1 MADATDKNLAP
12 HSTVAHAVM
21 RLQKA
26 LDLLQSKHWPEAM
39 AAALEADRRGHAAK
53 RASTRTG
60 WMTVANLIL
69 VATEDQ
75 TPFFSIAEPVKE
87 TADDGLDLP
96 F

>member
-1 MADATDKNLAP
+1 MADETSKNIVP
-12 HSTVAHAVM
+12 HSTVAHAAA

-26 LDLLQSKHWPEAM
+26 LDLLQGKDWPEAM
-39 AAALEADRRGHAAK
+39 AAALDADRRGRAAK
-53 RASTRTG
+53 RADTRAA

-75 TPFFSIAEPVKE
+75 TPFFSIEEPAKE
-87 TADDGLDLP
+87 TPDDGLNLP

>member
-1 MADATDKNLAP
+1 MADKTDKNPAP
-12 HSTVAHAVM
+12 HSTVAHAVT

-26 LDLLQSKHWPEAM
+26 LDLLQGKDWPEAM
-39 AAALEADRRGHAAK
+39 AAALDADRRGRAAK
-53 RASTRTG
+53 RPDTRAA

-75 TPFFSIAEPVKE
+75 TPFFSIEEPAKE
-87 TADDGLDLP
+87 TPDDGLDLP